1 MSIQRLIRVKVLNN
15 YLDKWGSLFMTSK
28 SSSIIDLCL
37 RAVKNPDLREPV
49 INQKYKV
56 SIDTFILRAP
66 KWPSI
71 GERMTLIVLS
81 TSNINQKANKN
92 VC

>member
-1 MSIQRLIRVKVLNN
+1 MFIRIPWQKDISCIYNKGLRLIKFKVLNN

-49 INQKYKV
+49 INQKYNN
-56 SIDTFILRAP
+56 
-66 KWPSI
+66 
-71 GERMTLIVLS
+71 
-81 TSNINQKANKN
+81 NIKSEGQ
-92 VC
+92 